1 VAGRLFTFGCSFTKY
16 HWPTWADLLLTQ
28 IEGENWGQGGGGNK
42 FIFESLIECMVSRNI
57 DKDDTVIIMW
67 SSFFREDRYMHHGWQ
82 TPGNVYNAEPL
93 YDKEFLFKYWDDK
106 GAILNN
112 LNFICGAIRVL
123 ESIGCKWKMA
133 KMLQLTQFNEYHQFI
148 KTFDATFN
156 DHVSFISKYSD
167 HWIDEDLTGFNNQNR
182 HLAHVVEWD
191 GLMLTDGFK
200 KIKNKFIDNHPL
212 PYMHYLW
219 AKKYLSW
226 LPVDFNQIEVTA
238 KYATDRLGIESA
250 REGSYP
256 NNNFNFQE
264 CRNIIRI

>member
-28 IEGENWGQGGGGNK
+28 IEGENWGKSGGGNK

-67 SSFFREDRYMHHGWQ
+67 TSFFREDRYMHGWQ
-82 TPGNVYNAEPL
+82 TTGNVYNSKPL

-133 KMLQLTQFNEYHQFI
+133 KMVPFTQCDEYKERHKFEP
-148 KTFDATFN
+148 TFD
-156 DHVSFISKYSD
+156 DHISFISKYSGL
-167 HWIDEDLTGFNNQNR
+167 WVDEELMRFNQTNLHQVP
-182 HLAHVVEWD
+182 VVTWD
-191 GLMLTDGFK
+191 GWLIDKQFK
-200 KIKNKFIDNHPL
+200 RSEGKLVDHHPL

-226 LPVDFNQIEVTA
+226 LPVNFNQIEVTA

-264 CRNIIRI
+264 CRNITRI